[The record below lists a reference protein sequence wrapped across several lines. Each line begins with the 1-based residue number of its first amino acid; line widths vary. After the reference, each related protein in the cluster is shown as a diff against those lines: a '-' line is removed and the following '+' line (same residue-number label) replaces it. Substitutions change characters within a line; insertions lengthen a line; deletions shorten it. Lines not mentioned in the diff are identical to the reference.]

1 MADAF
6 TVTWTQ
12 DKQLVDTAYQAQEIV
27 PFAAQ
32 DDPIPSPLNTLQT
45 KQVYS
50 KSFNLAYIVIDG
62 VYLNQLY
69 NSSSLPAAQYFGLN
83 FVHLITPSTT
93 ACTIPLFINPNQNI
107 NSLNDINMN
116 FYVSASSSGI
126 FLNYRYSIG
135 AGTGYRNVFY
145 CNGTIFIMS

>member
-6 TVTWTQ
+6 TVTWPQ
-12 DKQLVDTAYQAQEIV
+12 DKQLADTAYQAQEIV
-27 PFAAQ
+27 PFVAQ

-62 VYLNQLY
+62 IYLSQLY

-83 FVHLITPSTT
+83 LVHLITPSTMV
-93 ACTIPLFINPNQNI
+93 CTIPFFIKLDQNI
-107 NSLNDINMN
+107 ISFNGMSTN
-116 FYVSASSSGI
+116 FYVSATSSGI
-126 FLNYRYSIG
+126 FLNYRYGNG
-135 AGTGYRNVFY
+135 AATNYRNVFY
-145 CNGTIFIMS
+145 CQGTLFIMS